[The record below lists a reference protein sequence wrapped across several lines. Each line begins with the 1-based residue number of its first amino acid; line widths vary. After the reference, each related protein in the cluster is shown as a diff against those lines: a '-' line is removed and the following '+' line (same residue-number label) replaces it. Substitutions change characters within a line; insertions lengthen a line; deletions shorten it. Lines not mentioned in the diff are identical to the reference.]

1 MPGIASLFGAL
12 TGSSIGSVWPAN
24 AAAAPAASAMA
35 SGAAP
40 APPFKMLPQ
49 PESKPPT
56 SLPRGSL
63 LDLTV

>member
-1 MPGIASLFGAL
+1 MPGIGSLFGAL

-24 AAAAPAASAMA
+24 AAASSALAATGP
-35 SGAAP
+35 GAA
-40 APPFKMLPQ
+40 AGPPFKILPQ